1 MAHVTIYTTSTC
13 VYCKMAKEFFKK
25 NNVEYEEKDVAAD
38 EEARKEMVEKSE
50 QLGVPVIDIDGTLVV
65 GFDKAKVAQL
75 LNIKK

>member
-1 MAHVTIYTTSTC
+1 
-13 VYCKMAKEFFKK
+13 MAKEFFKK